1 MTFNISNLMLILVL
15 FCFSAGFFVY
25 MLFSIWNSKEGS
37 LSFQIDEELES
48 QNTSEETEHILE
60 GEEIDKLSFD

>member
-1 MTFNISNLMLILVL
+1 
-15 FCFSAGFFVY
+15 

-48 QNTSEETEHILE
+48 QNTLEETEHILE